1 MPEKSQDSVISLP
14 APDTESQTSLEHCLQ
29 NRRSRRQYS
38 KEALRLKQ
46 AAQLLWAA
54 QGITSSRGLRTAPSA
69 GALYPLE
76 IYLVASKVE
85 NLEPGLYHYRPADH
99 ELACRK
105 FGNYRE
111 ALCRA
116 GLSQSAIRE
125 APAAIVITGVVERT
139 TAKYGRRG
147 VSYVYMEAGHAA
159 QNALLQ
165 AVSLDLAGVPIG
177 AFQNRELSRLMEL
190 AEGEEP
196 LYILC
201 IGHPAGN

>member
-1 MPEKSQDSVISLP
+1 MQKKPEDSVISLP
-14 APDTESQTSLEHCLQ
+14 APDTESETSLEHCLE
-29 NRRSRRQYS
+29 NRRSRRRYS
-38 KEALRLKQ
+38 EKGLGLEQ

-54 QGITSSRGLRTAPSA
+54 QGITSPRGLRTAPSA

-76 IYLVASKVE
+76 IYLVASGVE
-85 NLEPGLYHYRPADH
+85 NLAPGLYHYRPAEH

-105 FGNYRE
+105 AGNLSE

-177 AFQNRELSRLMEL
+177 AFQNGELSRLMEL